1 MYNIII
7 PNNEKYCEIG
17 KLFKGSKIK
26 KKCRWKMAICINAIG
41 NRPMICQYIYHRF
54 GIRIINCIRI
64 NWMMFFARA
73 WLNNAL
79 PIAAARTTMI
89 KAGK

>member
-26 KKCRWKMAICINAIG
+26 KSAD
-41 NRPMICQYIYHRF
+41 
-54 GIRIINCIRI
+54 
-64 NWMMFFARA
+64 
-73 WLNNAL
+73 
-79 PIAAARTTMI
+79 
-89 KAGK
+89 GKWRSSSMQLEIDQ

>member
-26 KKCRWKMAICINAIG
+26 KKVQMENGDLHQCNWKSTNDLS
-41 NRPMICQYIYHRF
+41 IY
-54 GIRIINCIRI
+54 
-64 NWMMFFARA
+64 
-73 WLNNAL
+73 L
-79 PIAAARTTMI
+79 P
-89 KAGK
+89 